1 MRNGEAAMRM
11 TRVEQRE
18 LTRQRV
24 VDAAEQLFT
33 ERGFLAVTVDQIAAL
48 AGFTIGAVYSNFA
61 GKDELFMAVIDRWS
75 ETDLD
80 LVRSSLEPGATDAA
94 RLDAFRRWADAD
106 LDQLLSRLRPEVE
119 FLAQVALKPELAAR
133 VQQRQRGQLT
143 VLAGLLAEQ
152 CKALG
157 GTPSMPDEDLALAVA
172 SLANGLIL
180 QRLIDPQVDVG
191 RVFGAALTALLG
203 GVFVP
208 DQTPPPTTSGGG
220 RRKTTRSSA

>member
-1 MRNGEAAMRM
+1 MTDRM

-24 VDAAEQLFT
+24 LDAAEQLFT

-80 LVRSSLEPGATDAA
+80 IVRSSLGPGTTDAA
-94 RLDAFRRWADAD
+94 RLDALSRWADAD
-106 LDQLLSRLRPEVE
+106 LDQLLPRLRPEVE

-133 VQQRQRGQLT
+133 VQQRQREAFD
-143 VLAGLLAEQ
+143 VLAVLLAEQ
-152 CKALG
+152 CQALG
-157 GTPSMPDEDLALAVA
+157 ATPCMPADDLARAVA
-172 SLANGLIL
+172 SLVNGLAL
-180 QRLIDPQVDVG
+180 QRLIDPQFEVG
-191 RVFGAALTALLG
+191 RIFGAALTALLG
-203 GVFVP
+203 GGSAP
-208 DQTPPPTTSGGG
+208 DNTPPLTATGG
-220 RRKTTRSSA
+220 RRRRTTRSSA